1 MVLIDDGRDLVYL
14 VLKFIQLIFRQ
25 SSINELNLSLLICMV
40 LFMSFNNE
48 EWTILLIVSMPYNV
62 FVAIK
67 VALFVHVVIKISS

>member
-25 SSINELNLSLLICMV
+25 SSINELNLPLLICMV

>member
-1 MVLIDDGRDLVYL
+1 MVLIDDGRDFVFL
-14 VLKFIQLIFRQ
+14 VLKFIQLSFTQ

-40 LFMSFNNE
+40 LFISFNNE
-48 EWTILLIVSMPYNV
+48 EWKILLIVGMPYNV